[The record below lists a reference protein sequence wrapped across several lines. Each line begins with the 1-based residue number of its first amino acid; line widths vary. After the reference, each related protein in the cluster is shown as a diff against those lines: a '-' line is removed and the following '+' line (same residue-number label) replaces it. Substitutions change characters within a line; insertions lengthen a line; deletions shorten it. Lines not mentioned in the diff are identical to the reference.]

1 MPDLK
6 TRITACR
13 LCTDR
18 FAATKTAHQPRPIV
32 WFAKGARILIA
43 GQAPGARVQA
53 SGVPF
58 DDPSGDRLRDWMGLS
73 RADFYDQ
80 NLVAILP
87 IAFCFPGY
95 NAQGADLPPP
105 PICAKSWHASVMAEF
120 GQPDLM
126 LLVGGYAHKWH
137 LQAKTNVTDTTK
149 GWRDHAPLLFPLPH
163 PSWRNTGWLKANPWF
178 HTDLLPDLRQT
189 VQHAMQAKDT

>member
-1 MPDLK
+1 
-6 TRITACR
+6 
-13 LCTDR
+13 
-18 FAATKTAHQPRPIV
+18 
-32 WFAKGARILIA
+32 
-43 GQAPGARVQA
+43 
-53 SGVPF
+53 
-58 DDPSGDRLRDWMGLS
+58 
-73 RADFYDQ
+73 
-80 NLVAILP
+80 
-87 IAFCFPGY
+87 
-95 NAQGADLPPP
+95 AQGADLPPP

-149 GWRDHAPLLFPLPH
+149 GWRDHAPRLFPLPH